1 MSSTRPGASG
11 ASPDAPWDAFAR
23 QAYSQ
28 WSDWAR
34 AATPPQQQGIPSA
47 GDALAWWT
55 RLAQAGQPAPQAHDM
70 LGRFDAQARDWMA
83 QMQRVAAQFTG
94 ANATPAAIAQAWRQ
108 AAGHAFDPLGS
119 AMPGLD
125 PQAWMRALAT
135 WMPGGAAGRDALSM
149 PAFGFAR
156 EHQERWQSLL
166 RAQVQSQAE
175 SADYIALMGRAW
187 QDGFARFESKLAERA
202 RDDKPLDTARGLF
215 DVWID
220 AAEEAYAEIALSPAF
235 RAAYGRHVN
244 GLMRL
249 KAAVDGEAERAAAA
263 LNMPTRTEVD
273 SAHRKIL
280 ALERE
285 VRKLRDALAAPAP
298 VQSGPM
304 KKPPSP
310 STNNDASAPATTQ
323 KRAKPRT
330 PPVAEAPGT
339 PPASLST
346 RNRKGAR

>member
-1 MSSTRPGASG
+1 MNPSQ
-11 ASPDAPWDAFAR
+11 DAPWDGVAR
-23 QAYSQ
+23 QAFAQ
-28 WSDWAR
+28 WSDWMR
-34 AATPPQQQGIPSA
+34 AAAPAQAAPDA
-47 GDALAWWT
+47 GDVFAWWT
-55 RLAQAGQPAPQAHDM
+55 RLAQAGQAAPQAHDM

-83 QMQRVAAQFTG
+83 QMQRVAAQFSG
-94 ANATPAAIAQAWRQ
+94 RAATPADIAQAWRQ
-108 AAGHAFDPLGS
+108 AAGHAFDPLGP
-119 AMPGLD
+119 AFAGMD
-125 PQAWMRALAT
+125 PQAWMRALSQ

-166 RAQVQSQAE
+166 RAQVQSQGE
-175 SADYIALMGRAW
+175 SADYIALMARAW
-187 QDGFARFESKLAERA
+187 QDGFARFEAKLAERA
-202 RDDKPLDTARGLF
+202 RDDKPLETARGLF

-263 LNMPTRTEVD
+263 LNMPTRTEID

-285 VRKLRDALAAPAP
+285 VRRLRDALATLSPSQSAPAKPAPASTHAKATTTDDAPAP
-298 VQSGPM
+298 
-304 KKPPSP
+304 
-310 STNNDASAPATTQ
+310 ATPG
-323 KRAKPRT
+323 KRTKPRT
-330 PPVAEAPGT
+330 AAVADAPGT
-339 PPASLST
+339 PPASLAT
-346 RNRKGAR
+346 RNRKAPR

>member
-1 MSSTRPGASG
+1 MSSTRPGAFG
-11 ASPDAPWDAFAR
+11 ATPDAPWDGFAR
-23 QAYSQ
+23 QAFSQ
-28 WSDWAR
+28 WSDWMR
-34 AATPPQQQGIPSA
+34 AAAPSQA
-47 GDALAWWT
+47 MPDASDALAWWM

-83 QMQRVAAQFTG
+83 QMQRVAAQFSG
-94 ANATPAAIAQAWRQ
+94 RDASPSDIAQAWRQ
-108 AAGHAFDPLGS
+108 AAGQAFDPLGS
-119 AMPGLD
+119 AFGGMD
-125 PQAWMRALAT
+125 PQAWMRAVSQ

-166 RAQVQSQAE
+166 RAQMQSQAE
-175 SADYIALMGRAW
+175 SADYIALMARAW
-187 QDGFARFESKLAERA
+187 QDGFARFEAKLSERG
-202 RDDKPLDTARGLF
+202 RDNKPVETARGLF
-215 DVWID
+215 DLWID

-285 VRKLRDALAAPAP
+285 VRRLRDALSALAPASRQQP
-298 VQSGPM
+298 SEGAPAGAS
-304 KKPPSP
+304 PPS
-310 STNNDASAPATTQ
+310 ATS

-330 PPVAEAPGT
+330 PPVPDAPGK
-339 PPASLST
+339 PPASLAT
-346 RNRKGAR
+346 RNRKAAR